1 MDANWDLMNFRAPH
15 TRAESKTF
23 LVVCC
28 SWIKPLSIVYRN
40 LNDICL
46 RRNASSCW
54 KFIWYWDASIQLSLK
69 KKCKKKN
76 PDHLYKM
83 KNKSRIKA
91 DYQALSGIPDNLI
104 SDKQISLTSLNA
116 CLKRYRDREYHRKL
130 SSRSYAALENMLTI
144 WYWIVDLKCCIW
156 IPNAQFRLK
165 CSLTQY

>member
-1 MDANWDLMNFRAPH
+1 ML
-15 TRAESKTF
+15 KIY
-23 LVVCC
+23 L
-28 SWIKPLSIVYRN
+28 ILG
-40 LNDICL
+40 CL
-46 RRNASSCW
+46 YSA
-54 KFIWYWDASIQLSLK
+54 LLK

-144 WYWIVDLKCCIW
+144 
-156 IPNAQFRLK
+156 
-165 CSLTQY
+165 